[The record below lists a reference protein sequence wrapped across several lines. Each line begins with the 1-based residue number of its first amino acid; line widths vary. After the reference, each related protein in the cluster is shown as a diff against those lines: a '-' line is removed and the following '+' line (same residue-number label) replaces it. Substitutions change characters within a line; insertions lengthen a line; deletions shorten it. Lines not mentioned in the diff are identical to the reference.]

1 MLKYCLGEILGMS
14 SIICCLLLLNVYS
27 MLLFDFVCYQ
37 MKITTTFSGLCGDR
51 LGGDFAQYTVQ
62 QQQQSVY
69 QATDHL
75 SSYIIRQF

>member
-1 MLKYCLGEILGMS
+1 
-14 SIICCLLLLNVYS
+14 

-37 MKITTTFSGLCGDR
+37 MKITTTSSALCGDR

-62 QQQQSVY
+62 QQQQSLY
-69 QATDHL
+69 QATDRL